1 MERHSKI
8 IFPAALVFSASLTG
22 LGLLL
27 DPPLT
32 ILRGL
37 GRILTMQDLLITDY
51 VMIGGPGA
59 ALVNAGLVTLLS
71 VLLIHFSGDGFNGF
85 SIVELGLMSGFSLF
99 GKNLLNIWPII
110 LGTWLYAK
118 YQREPFSKHVSVALL
133 SKIGRAH
140 V

>member
-37 GRILTMQDLLITDY
+37 GRILDRK
-51 VMIGGPGA
+51 
-59 ALVNAGLVTLLS
+59 S
-71 VLLIHFSGDGFNGF
+71 V
-85 SIVELGLMSGFSLF
+85 V
-99 GKNLLNIWPII
+99 
-110 LGTWLYAK
+110 
-118 YQREPFSKHVSVALL
+118 
-133 SKIGRAH
+133 
-140 V
+140 